1 MCVCVSVCDFLCA
14 CFCNCFATVCTFVCI
29 GLFVSLDEILCACLC
44 MRTIRKSVCMGNCFY
59 LWASVRMN
67 SLRVSVQAQLFAC
80 LFARALFCV
89 LLCAWICL
97 IVSTG
102 VAPLFARVHVHN
114 LSALVNCV
122 SACQH
127 RCRQPVLWQRR
138 CWLPCLIASVHTWF
152 EPRSDGGGASYQF
165 LGPDLAPPSRQSAI
179 GAPLVFIGWL
189 TSPHGNAERRTRP
202 QQGTRGRRIIP
213 FA

>member
-1 MCVCVSVCDFLCA
+1 MRAQLCVFVCYFLCA

-59 LWASVRMN
+59 PWASVRMN
-67 SLRVSVQAQLFAC
+67 SLRVSVHAQLFAC
-80 LFARALFCV
+80 LFARTLFCV

-97 IVSTG
+97 IVSAR

-114 LSALVNCV
+114 LSALVKCV

-138 CWLPCLIASVHTWF
+138 CWLPCLIGSVHTWF
-152 EPRSDGGGASYQF
+152 QPRSDGGGASCRAGF
-165 LGPDLAPPSRQSAI
+165 GVPIMIPVEP
-179 GAPLVFIGWL
+179 
-189 TSPHGNAERRTRP
+189 GNM
-202 QQGTRGRRIIP
+202 
-213 FA
+213 